1 MLAIHQAL
9 EPGVQLEDWYGSNRP
24 LQGWYSERYGKR
36 VANHALEYK
45 TSGHDALY
53 ATLITSGE
61 RAAEPAAIRLEHGA
75 PGEDLE
81 LVVESGAD
89 RWRVEMNRLARDG
102 EAVRVTR
109 ETGS

>member
-1 MLAIHQAL
+1 M
-9 EPGVQLEDWYGSNRP
+9 QLKDWYGSKRP

-61 RAAEPAAIRLEHGA
+61 RAGQPAAIRLEHGA
-75 PGEDLE
+75 SGEDLE
-81 LVVESGAD
+81 IVVESGAD
-89 RWRVEMNRLARDG
+89 RWRVEMNRLARDD
-102 EAVRVTR
+102 ETVQVTR
-109 ETGS
+109 ETES